1 MSKREKLE
9 AKVRNDPKNVTLDE
23 FESLV
28 NQYGHI
34 EMGGKHAKA
43 RIGTATLTYKRVNP
57 IPPEYVIDLLEIID
71 IL

>member
-9 AKVRNDPKNVTLDE
+9 ARIRNNQKNVSLDD

-28 NQYGHI
+28 KKYGHI

-43 RIGTATLTYKRVNP
+43 RIGNTTLTYKRVHP
-57 IPPEYVIDLLEIID
+57 MPPEYVTELLEIID
-71 IL
+71 TR